1 MCLGQIDGLFRLC
14 RFLSLSDSN
23 LLSFYTFV
31 LKSMN
36 YMKLSEILRNLKIE
50 QLTPM
55 QEAAYEAYRSD
66 KDLVL
71 LSPTGSGKTLAFLL
85 PLVQTLKADVQGVQ
99 AVVLVPSRELAL
111 QIETVFK
118 AMNTPFKA
126 ISCYGGR
133 PAMEE
138 HRTMRGVNPAVIIGT
153 PGRMN
158 DHLKKENFNALTVTT
173 LVIDE
178 FDKCLEF
185 GFHDEMSEVIGQLPS
200 LRKRILLSATDAE
213 EIPQFA
219 GVGRTDE
226 FSDAHSSQANLIKLN
241 FLSVEPISER
251 LNLHKV
257 FSPEKDK
264 LETLYRLLC
273 TLGDHSTL
281 VFVNY
286 RESVERVTD
295 YLKSKKFPCDAFHGG
310 MEQDDRER
318 ALYKFRNGSCPVLVS
333 TDLAARGLDIP
344 GIDNI
349 IHYHLPVNEEAFT
362 HRNGRTA
369 RWEASGS
376 SFLLLHSEEHLPD
389 YLPEDIP
396 TFELPEQTPK
406 PAKSRWATL
415 YIGKGKKDKLNKID
429 IVGFLYKKGGLAKE
443 DIGQVD
449 VKEHYAF
456 VAIRR
461 GKVNQL
467 LTLIRGEKI
476 KGMKTII
483 EEAK

>member
-1 MCLGQIDGLFRLC
+1 MELQD
-14 RFLSLSDSN
+14 
-23 LLSFYTFV
+23 
-31 LKSMN
+31 
-36 YMKLSEILRNLKIE
+36 ILRNLQIE

-55 QEAAYEAYRSD
+55 QEAAREAYGEN

-71 LSPTGSGKTLAFLL
+71 LSPTGSGKTLAFML
-85 PLVQTLKADVQGVQ
+85 PLVQALRTDVQGVQ

-118 AMNTPFKA
+118 SMGTSFKA
-126 ISCYGGR
+126 MSCYGGR

-138 HRTMRGVNPAVIIGT
+138 HRTMNGINPAVIIGT

-158 DHLKKENFNALTVTT
+158 DHLRKQNFDARSVST

-185 GFHDEMSEVIGQLPS
+185 GFHDEMAEVIGQLPS
-200 LRKRILLSATDAE
+200 LKKRILLSATDAE

-219 GVGRTDE
+219 GVGDGA
-226 FSDAHSSQANLIKLN
+226 SLVKLN
-241 FLSVEPISER
+241 FLDPEALAPR
-251 LNLHKV
+251 LKLHRV
-257 FSPEKDK
+257 LSPGKDK

-273 TLGDHSTL
+273 TLGGDSTL

-286 RESVERVTD
+286 RESVERVAD
-295 YLKSKKFPCDAFHGG
+295 YLQSKKFPCDAFHGG
-310 MEQDDRER
+310 MEQADRER
-318 ALYKFRNGSCPVLVS
+318 ALYKFRNGSSPVLVS

-344 GIDNI
+344 GIDNVV
-349 IHYHLPVNEEAFT
+349 HYHLPVNEEAFT

-369 RWEASGS
+369 RWEARGS
-376 SFLLLHSEEHLPD
+376 SFLLLHSEERLPD
-389 YLPEDIP
+389 YLPQDIP
-396 TFELPEQTPK
+396 AFELPEQTPK

-456 VAIRR
+456 VAVRR
-461 GKVNQL
+461 DKMKQL

-476 KGMKTII
+476 KGIKTII

>member
-1 MCLGQIDGLFRLC
+1 MEQ
-14 RFLSLSDSN
+14 SD
-23 LLSFYTFV
+23 
-31 LKSMN
+31 
-36 YMKLSEILRNLKIE
+36 ILRNLQIE

-55 QEAAYEAYRSD
+55 QEAARDAYQSN

-85 PLVQTLKADVQGVQ
+85 PLVQSLKADVQGVQ

-118 AMNTPFKA
+118 SMNVPFKSM
-126 ISCYGGR
+126 SCYGGR

-138 HRTMRGVNPAVIIGT
+138 HRTMRGINPAVIIGT

-158 DHLKKENFNALTVTT
+158 DHLRKRNFEVHSVTT

-185 GFHDEMSEVIGQLPS
+185 GFHDEMAEVIGQLPA
-200 LRKRILLSATDAE
+200 LQKRVLLSATDAE

-219 GVGRTDE
+219 GVGGAVSG
-226 FSDAHSSQANLIKLN
+226 SDAPSSQVIRLN
-241 FLSVEPISER
+241 FLSEEAVSNR
-251 LNLHKV
+251 LDLQKV
-257 FSPEKDK
+257 ISPEKDK

-273 TLGDHSTL
+273 TLGDRSTL

-286 RESVERVTD
+286 RESVERVAA

-310 MEQDDRER
+310 MEQEDRER

-344 GIDNI
+344 GIDNVV
-349 IHYHLPVNEEAFT
+349 HYHMPVNEEAFT

-369 RWEASGS
+369 RWEARGS
-376 SFLLLHSEEHLPD
+376 SFLLLHAEERLPD
-389 YLPEDIP
+389 YLPEEIP
-396 TFELPEQTPK
+396 VFALTEQTPK
-406 PAKSRWATL
+406 PAKFRWTTL
-415 YIGKGKKDKLNKID
+415 YIGKGKKDKLN
-429 IVGFLYKKGGLAKE
+429 
-443 DIGQVD
+443 
-449 VKEHYAF
+449 
-456 VAIRR
+456 
-461 GKVNQL
+461 
-467 LTLIRGEKI
+467 
-476 KGMKTII
+476 
-483 EEAK
+483 

>member
-1 MCLGQIDGLFRLC
+1 MEIQD
-14 RFLSLSDSN
+14 
-23 LLSFYTFV
+23 
-31 LKSMN
+31 
-36 YMKLSEILRNLKIE
+36 ILRNLQIE

-55 QEAAYEAYRSD
+55 QEAAREAYGEN

-71 LSPTGSGKTLAFLL
+71 LSPTGSGKTLAFML
-85 PLVQTLKADVQGVQ
+85 PLVQALRTDVQGVQ

-118 AMNTPFKA
+118 SMGTSFKA
-126 ISCYGGR
+126 MSCYGGR

-138 HRTMRGVNPAVIIGT
+138 HRTMKGINPAVIIGT

-158 DHLKKENFNALTVTT
+158 DHLRKQNFDARSVAT

-185 GFHDEMSEVIGQLPS
+185 GFHDEMAEVIGQLPS
-200 LRKRILLSATDAE
+200 LKKRILLSATDAE

-219 GVGRTDE
+219 GVGD
-226 FSDAHSSQANLIKLN
+226 DASLVKLD
-241 FLSVEPISER
+241 FLDPEALAPR
-251 LNLHKV
+251 LKLHRV
-257 FSPEKDK
+257 LSPGKDK

-273 TLGDHSTL
+273 TLGGDSTL

-286 RESVERVTD
+286 RESVERVAD
-295 YLKSKKFPCDAFHGG
+295 YLQSKKFPCDAFHGG
-310 MEQDDRER
+310 MEQADRER
-318 ALYKFRNGSCPVLVS
+318 ALYKFRNGSSPVLVS

-344 GIDNI
+344 GIDNVV
-349 IHYHLPVNEEAFT
+349 HYHLPVNEEAFT

-369 RWEASGS
+369 RWEARGS
-376 SFLLLHSEEHLPD
+376 SFLLLHSEERLPD
-389 YLPEDIP
+389 YLPQDIP
-396 TFELPEQTPK
+396 AFELPEQTPK

-456 VAIRR
+456 VAVRR
-461 GKVNQL
+461 DKMKQL

-476 KGMKTII
+476 KGIKTII